1 MLCLGS
7 RAQPQNFS
15 PNPCLYCILF
25 VFSTHSIVYLNLRF
39 VNCINNTLVYV
50 VLSIWTL
57 FLFHCYERVKLKAL
71 LPAILRA
78 QWRKQGSTY
87 GGRGWGPKGRRG
99 GVLGE
104 ETIPSAPAM
113 KSVSSLVGSGTKG
126 RCEIILTPCQIGRG
140 GGVIWHCVNM
150 TPSISFLYRRPKLLV
165 N

>member
-1 MLCLGS
+1 MLCLGP

-39 VNCINNTLVYV
+39 VNCINNTLVYL

-113 KSVSSLVGSGTKG
+113 KSGERCKLLSGV
-126 RCEIILTPCQIGRG
+126 REIILTPCQIGRG
-140 GGVIWHCVNM
+140 GGYLTLRQYDPVYI
-150 TPSISFLYRRPKLLV
+150 ILYRRPKLLV